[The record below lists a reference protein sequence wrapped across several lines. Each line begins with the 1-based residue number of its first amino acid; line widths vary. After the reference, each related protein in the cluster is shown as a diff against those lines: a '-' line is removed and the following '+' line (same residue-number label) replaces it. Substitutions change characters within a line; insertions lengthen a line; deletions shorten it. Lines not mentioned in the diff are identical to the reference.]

1 MTAIATPLTR
11 LSRHDLRLAVPL
23 YTLGEAARYLDVPAS
38 TLHAWARPTDAAPLI
53 TVLPKHGHFPSL
65 PFIGFAEAFVIK
77 AAVDAGVPPVR
88 IRPGIKKIK
97 ERAGGIEHALASR
110 VVYTDGAELLLET
123 IDDEDLE
130 VARTDQRTFRKA
142 VESKLQLITFGE
154 DGDVFAERIR
164 LPRYERAHVV
174 VDPRFASGKP
184 IVEEG
189 LAPRVKDLVDRVLGG
204 DDPRLVARDFKIPLT
219 HVQEILRST

>member
-1 MTAIATPLTR
+1 LPRLT
-11 LSRHDLRLAVPL
+11 RHDLRVAVPL
-23 YTLGEAARYLDVPAS
+23 YTLGEAARYLDLPPS
-38 TLHAWARPTDAAPLI
+38 TLHDWARPKDAPPLI

-88 IRPGIKKIK
+88 IRPGIEKIK
-97 ERAGGIEHALASR
+97 EKAGGIEHALASR
-110 VVYTDGAELLLET
+110 VVYTDGAELLLDT
-123 IDDEDLE
+123 IDDEDLD

-142 VESKLQLITFGE
+142 VESKLRLITFGT
-154 DGDVFAERIR
+154 DGDTFAERIR
-164 LPRYERAHVV
+164 LPRYAHVHVV

-189 LAPRVKDLVDRVLGG
+189 LAPRVKDLVDRVRGG
-204 DDPRLVARDFKIPLT
+204 DDPQAVARDFKIPLT
-219 HVQEILRST
+219 HVEEIVRNA